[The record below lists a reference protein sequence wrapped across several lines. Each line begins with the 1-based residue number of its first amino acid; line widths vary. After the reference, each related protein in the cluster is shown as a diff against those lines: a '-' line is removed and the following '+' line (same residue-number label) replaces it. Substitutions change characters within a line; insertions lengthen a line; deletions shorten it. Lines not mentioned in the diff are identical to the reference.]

1 MIEMPD
7 PKKLYDY
14 ETNYHLTLD
23 VSRLAKLVAHYE
35 AYKIAM
41 DVPGSIVECGVF
53 KGTSLMR
60 FAMYRQLLGTY
71 FSSKIIGFDVFS
83 DDYPDTAYEEDKKVR
98 EEWIS
103 SAGSSSIST
112 DQLKSVFERS
122 EIKNFELVSGDVL
135 KTVPKYVME
144 HPELKIS
151 LLNID
156 IDFFEA
162 NMCCL
167 ENFYD
172 LVMPGGVILLDNY
185 THAHG
190 DTKSTDKFFKDK
202 KVLIKKFPF
211 ALRPCY
217 IIKD

>member
-1 MIEMPD
+1 MPNI
-7 PKKLYDY
+7 KKMYDY

-23 VSRLAKLVAHYE
+23 VSRLGKLVAHYE
-35 AYKIAM
+35 AYKMIK
-41 DVPGSIVECGVF
+41 DIPGSIVECGVF
-53 KGTSLMR
+53 KGTSLTR
-60 FAMYRQLLGTY
+60 FAMFRQLLGNY
-71 FSSKIIGFDVFS
+71 FSTKIIGFDVFS
-83 DDYPDTAYEEDKKVR
+83 DEYPNTAYEEDKKIR
-98 EEWIS
+98 AEWIS
-103 SAGSSSIST
+103 SAGGSSISVE
-112 DQLKSVFERS
+112 QLTSLFKKL

-135 KTVPKYVME
+135 NTVPKYVKD

-172 LVMPGGVILLDNY
+172 LVMPGGIILLDNY

-190 DTKSTDKFFKDK
+190 DTKSTDKFFSNKRVK
-202 KVLIKKFPF
+202 IKKFPF

-217 IIKD
+217 IIKE

>member
-1 MIEMPD
+1 MIIMPD
-7 PKKLYDY
+7 AQKMYEY

-23 VSRLAKLVAHYE
+23 VSRLGKLVAHYE
-35 AYKIAM
+35 AFKMTI

-60 FAMYRQLLGTY
+60 FAMFRELLGNY
-71 FSSKIIGFDVFS
+71 FSSKIIGFDMFG
-83 DDYPDTAYEEDKKVR
+83 DDYPDTAFEEDKHTR
-98 EEWIS
+98 DEWIA
-103 SAGSSSIST
+103 SAGSSSISAA
-112 DQLKSVFERS
+112 QLRENFHKSD
-122 EIKNFELVSGDVL
+122 IKNFELIAGDVL
-135 KTVPKYVME
+135 ETVPKYIKE

-172 LVMPGGVILLDNY
+172 LVMPGGVVLLDNY
-185 THAHG
+185 TAAHG
-190 DTKSTDKFFKDK
+190 DTKSVDKFFAERD
-202 KVLIKKFPF
+202 VSIKRFPF

-217 IIKD
+217 IVK

>member
-1 MIEMPD
+1 MIKMPD
-7 PKKLYDY
+7 IKEMYNY

-23 VSRLAKLVAHYE
+23 ISRLGKMIAHYE
-35 AYKIAM
+35 VYKMII

-53 KGTSLMR
+53 KGTSLIR

-83 DDYPDTAYEEDKKVR
+83 DDYPNTAYEEDKKIR

-103 SAGSSSIST
+103 SAGGSSIST
-112 DQLKSVFERS
+112 EQLTTIFERS
-122 EIKNFELVSGDVL
+122 DIKNFELVAGDVL
-135 KTVPKYVME
+135 ETVPKYVKK

-162 NMCCL
+162 TMCCL

-185 THAHG
+185 TYAHG
-190 DTKSTDKFFKDK
+190 DTKSTDEFFAEKRIK
-202 KVLIKKFPF
+202 IKKFPF

-217 IIKD
+217 IIKE